1 MENRFQIAFCY
12 LIGITPTF
20 ADKSESEKSA
30 IFSFLSRDIAEPQG
44 PNAAPIEGGAA
55 SPPPAL
61 APASAGDE
69 ALSGA
74 LVRCEARV
82 KRLDRLNALLESFSS
97 YSWAVFVNNK
107 FS

>member
-55 SPPPAL
+55 SPL
-61 APASAGDE
+61 AGDE